1 MAEIESQEQKEY
13 RKRKAKKYFRNFLFL
28 LGFCC
33 LLLGIRTFVF
43 QAYFIQ
49 GNSMSPTLKHGT
61 IALAWKAG
69 FPIPF
74 PFFSSDWVYS
84 SPEIRK
90 MDIVLFSNQKG
101 EILVKRVIGLPGEF
115 YSIEAG
121 RVLIDSQKLEEK
133 YLPVGTKTT
142 MSSSSVF
149 FDFNDSPF
157 LPMDRQGRIP
167 PFYYLLL
174 GDNRDFSSDSRAL
187 GLVPFEKIRGRVIY
201 FF

>member
-1 MAEIESQEQKEY
+1 MEPLEPKEY
-13 RKRKAKKYFRNFLFL
+13 RKRKAKKYFRNFLLL
-28 LGFCC
+28 LGFC
-33 LLLGIRTFVF
+33 LILLGIRIFVF

-49 GNSMSPTLKHGT
+49 GNSMSPTLKHGS
-61 IALAWKAG
+61 IALSWKAG
-69 FPIPF
+69 FPVPF

-84 SPEIRK
+84 TPEIRK

-121 RVLIDSQKLEEK
+121 RVLIDAQKLEEK
-133 YLPVGTKTT
+133 YLPVGTATS

-149 FDFNDSPF
+149 FDFSNSPF

-174 GDNRDFSSDSRAL
+174 GDNRDFSSDSRTL
-187 GLVPFEKIRGRVIY
+187 GLVPLEKIRGKVI
-201 FF
+201 FSF